1 MALLI
6 IMLLM
11 SLAFILVSCAYFTN
25 AVEWLGKKLN
35 LNQGVIGSI
44 FAAVGTAMPETII
57 PVIAIIFHNGQS
69 SEEIGVGAIVGA
81 PFMLSTLG
89 FFVTGASAVIYAL
102 FRKRSL
108 KITPSL
114 TGFQRDMSYF
124 IIIYSLAVITSI
136 VNNYIDIKS
145 VVSIAILVSYFVYV
159 IHTFSSND
167 ESIND
172 VKNLYFSSHFHSKPT
187 VHLILLQLI
196 FSLLGISYGAH
207 IFIKYTEQVS
217 AMAGIPP
224 AILSLIITPIA
235 TELPEKL
242 NSVLWVG
249 QKKRYPCPFKHNRGN
264 GISIICACCHRHDVY
279 RMAFDRTY
287 YAYNH
292 VVTYIIVYMPFICI
306 QQKKFKP
313 ICFDVRHHF
322 LCNLFNGT
330 ALTILLCMMRQ
341 FHQSKTYGNL
351 DTTFYQYQHPDF
363 PLSYHVCI
371 RPYIHSGVN
380 TRLL

>member
-1 MALLI
+1 MALLT

-11 SLAFILVSCAYFTN
+11 SLAFILISCAYFTN
-25 AVEWLGKKLN
+25 AVEWLGKKFN

-57 PVIAIIFHNGQS
+57 PVIAIIFHNGQA

-89 FFVTGASAVIYAL
+89 FFVTGASAIIYAL
-102 FRKRSL
+102 FHKRSL

-124 IIIYSLAVITSI
+124 ITMYSLAVITSI
-136 VNNYIDIKS
+136 VNNYIDIKNI
-145 VVSIAILVSYFVYV
+145 VSIAILVSYFVYV
-159 IHTFSSND
+159 IRTFSSND

-172 VKNLYFSSHFHSKPT
+172 VKNLYFSANFHSTPT

-196 FSLLGISYGAH
+196 LSLLGISYGAH

-217 AMAGIPP
+217 AIAGIPP

-242 NSVLWVG
+242 NSVLWIG
-249 QKKRYPCPFKHNRGN
+249 QKKDTLALLNITGAMVFQSSVPVAIGMMFTEWHLTGLTMLTTMLSLISSYISLLYASNKKSLSPFVLMS
-264 GISIICACCHRHDVY
+264 GIIFYAIFL
-279 RMAFDRTY
+279 MA
-287 YAYNH
+287 
-292 VVTYIIVYMPFICI
+292 
-306 QQKKFKP
+306 
-313 ICFDVRHHF
+313 
-322 LCNLFNGT
+322 
-330 ALTILLCMMRQ
+330 LL
-341 FHQSKTYGNL
+341 
-351 DTTFYQYQHPDF
+351 
-363 PLSYHVCI
+363 
-371 RPYIHSGVN
+371 
-380 TRLL
+380 